1 MVAHTYN
8 TKQQREWERQKF
20 KGSLGYIVRLYQER
34 KEGKKEGSGEKG
46 GRENSLSLVS
56 QNEITCS
63 SS

>member
-1 MVAHTYN
+1 M
-8 TKQQREWERQKF
+8 
-20 KGSLGYIVRLYQER
+20 RLYQER

-56 QNEITCS
+56 QNEVTCS